1 MRTALYFEKL
11 EESKVECL
19 LCPHNCVLKEG
30 KAGIC
35 RVRRNVSGELVSE
48 NYGKL
53 SALHIDP
60 IEKKPLYHF
69 YPGSKIFSVGSVG
82 CNLKCNFCQNCDISQ
97 TGVSDFPWLKDFSA
111 EELVNKA
118 AGISENIGIAFTYNE
133 PTVFFEFMLDSAKLS
148 RQKGLKNVVVSNGFI
163 NEIPLNELLPWIDA
177 INIDL
182 KAFTDDFYKKQTQSQ
197 LEPVKQALKII
208 RKSGKH
214 LELTNLVIP
223 GLNDD
228 EIIFKSMV
236 DWIAQELGKDTILH
250 ISRYFPRY
258 KSQIPLTSESTLKS
272 LFKIAKEKLR
282 YVYLGNV

>member
-182 KAFTDDFYKKQTQSQ
+182 KAFTDDFYKKQTHSQ